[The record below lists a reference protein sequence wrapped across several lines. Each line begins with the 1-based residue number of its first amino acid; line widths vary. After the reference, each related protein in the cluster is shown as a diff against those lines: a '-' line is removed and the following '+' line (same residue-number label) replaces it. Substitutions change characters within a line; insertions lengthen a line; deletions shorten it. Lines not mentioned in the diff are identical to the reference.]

1 MCLMETTG
9 VLGKIRVLEKCP
21 SGMSHS
27 AADSK
32 FNVNEPGISIK
43 EASSDRSTHKTGYV
57 LIS

>member
-9 VLGKIRVLEKCP
+9 VLGKIRVLEKRP

-43 EASSDRSTHKTGYV
+43 
-57 LIS
+57 